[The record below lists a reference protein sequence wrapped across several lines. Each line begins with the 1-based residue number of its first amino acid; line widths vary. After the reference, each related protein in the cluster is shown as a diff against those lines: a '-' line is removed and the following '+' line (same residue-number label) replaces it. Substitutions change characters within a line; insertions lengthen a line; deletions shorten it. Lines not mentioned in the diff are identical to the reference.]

1 MGVNIAYVTLH
12 VGLGTFRPVKVDDVL
27 EHHMHSEFYRIEEKD
42 AELINETKKNGGRVI
57 SVGTTST
64 RTLESVAEED
74 GTLHAKSGWTEY
86 PKAPHLSIPGNASPA
101 DKAPLQ

>member
-1 MGVNIAYVTLH
+1 MGVNIAYVTLQ

-27 EHHMHSEFYRIEEKD
+27 EHHMLSEFYRIEEED

-74 GTLHAKSGWTEY
+74 GSLHAKSGWTEY
-86 PKAPHLSIPGNASPA
+86 PKAPHLSIPGNASPD